1 MLNPHH
7 SSRQGDDYTFVVPF
21 DDDGTIDL
29 VALDKAYPGFGQ
41 KFLDALDASLTQ
53 SIKPVA
59 DPIHEKGH
67 D

>member
-1 MLNPHH
+1 MINPKDP
-7 SSRQGDDYTFVVPF
+7 SQAGDNHTVVVTF

-29 VALDKAYPGFGQ
+29 EALDKAYPGFGQ

>member
-1 MLNPHH
+1 MINSKDLF
-7 SSRQGDDYTFVVPF
+7 QEGDNHTVKVPF

-41 KFLDALDASLTQ
+41 KLLDALDASLTQ

-59 DPIHEKGH
+59 DPILEKGH